1 METAHDMKTAKKTYS
16 GFIALIKWSLPIIAI
31 LVLLI
36 VIAISN

>member
-1 METAHDMKTAKKTYS
+1 MESAHDMKTAKKTYS
-16 GFIALIKWSLPIIAI
+16 GFTALIKWSLPIIAI